1 MATITI
7 KGHEIS
13 DLPTQDSFGRR
24 ALQYKNKIIY
34 ALSKAGFVADD
45 VIIDLEPIAI
55 RNVPASV
62 TWYGEGYRMYYD
74 YKSADRY
81 VDNLSIIS
89 QVIEFEVDD
98 LLSGK
103 KTFGDFLGEFTEEED
118 VEDMRKEARETLG
131 VEHDV
136 LDMAEIDKKYKKLA
150 KQHHPDMPGGNNE
163 IFKSINNAHKILR
176 RELC

>member
-1 MATITI
+1 MATISI

-13 DLPTQDSFGRR
+13 AVPTKDSFGRR
-24 ALQYKNKIIY
+24 ALQYKNKIIS
-34 ALSKAGFVADD
+34 ALGKAGFIADD
-45 VIIDLEPIAI
+45 VIIDLEPVAI
-55 RNVPASV
+55 RNMPASV

-74 YKSADRY
+74 YKSANRY
-81 VDNLSIIS
+81 VDNLSIVS
-89 QVIEFEVDD
+89 QVIEHEVND

-103 KTFGDFLGEFTEEED
+103 KHFGDFLREFTEEED

-136 LDMAEIDKKYKKLA
+136 IDMDEIDRKYKQLA
-150 KQHHPDMPGGNNE
+150 KQHHPDMPGGNME